1 MFYESVK
8 AAWDT
13 GKVHIGLPAFAFREP
28 TITGREWQYAVKVFF
43 LNGTE
48 RQALI
53 ELAEHEV
60 ARVAQVTG
68 EVDDWTPEK
77 REMVRRSLRKF
88 GCPILPPS
96 QRALEDSTPQR
107 RLLLWEGTKLAI
119 DQDAAKTALFN
130 QS

>member
-28 TITGREWQYAVKVFF
+28 TITGREWQYAVKVF
-43 LNGTE
+43 LLSGKE

-53 ELAEHEV
+53 ELALHEV
-60 ARVAQVTG
+60 ARVAQVSG
-68 EVDDWTPEK
+68 EVDDWTPEQ

-88 GCPILPPS
+88 GCPIFPPS

-107 RLLLWEGTKLAI
+107 RLLLWEGNKLAI
-119 DQDAAKTALFN
+119 DRNAAKAAPRN
-130 QS
+130 QP